1 MEHLLVFK
9 YYYHGQK
16 KKCPLICSY
25 TPNCSAVTQIVL
37 QRAASEKKITVETG
51 AAGAQRV
58 NAAGSLRLSGK
69 AQVFGKRCTN
79 EWNLQ

>member
-1 MEHLLVFK
+1 MPFDVFIHLQL
-9 YYYHGQK
+9 
-16 KKCPLICSY
+16 LSSD
-25 TPNCSAVTQIVL
+25 TNCSSE
-37 QRAASEKKITVETG
+37 AASEKKMTVETG